1 MENSRSLSKSQWNS
15 NVGVSKLRGAI
26 TKLLFR
32 DGWTNDTSKA
42 YKNSAITSFLTLS
55 QQTF

>member
-42 YKNSAITSFLTLS
+42 YKNSAISL
-55 QQTF
+55 